1 MNEHEVNRIFGRI
14 NGGCLGCTD
23 WRGDRVRAAVG
34 AFLVAHWDHREGQ
47 PMPRAPTPEVLA
59 KLCCRAAGE
68 GLVADNSITYATS
81 DTSWE
86 R

>member
-1 MNEHEVNRIFGRI
+1 
-14 NGGCLGCTD
+14 
-23 WRGDRVRAAVG
+23 
-34 AFLVAHWDHREGQ
+34 
-47 PMPRAPTPEVLA
+47 MPRAPTPEDLA